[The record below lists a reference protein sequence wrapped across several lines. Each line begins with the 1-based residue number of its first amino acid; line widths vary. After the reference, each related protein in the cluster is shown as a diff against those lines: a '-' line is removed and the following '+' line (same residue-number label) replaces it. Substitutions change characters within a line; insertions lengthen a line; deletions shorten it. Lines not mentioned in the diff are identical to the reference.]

1 MALLLI
7 SGIRRMW
14 VGVLCIVLE
23 GDVELGLWCWG
34 ESGVEVLCRHVGL
47 DGHCGFGRGLSG
59 CLLTASSLSKTQ
71 NLAS

>member
-1 MALLLI
+1 MALLLTL
-7 SGIRRMW
+7 GTRRMW

-47 DGHCGFGRGLSG
+47 DGHCGAGRGLRG
-59 CLLTASSLSKTQ
+59 GLITASLL
-71 NLAS
+71 NPFI